1 MKTNLLILLLF
12 FIPNFSF
19 AQSFNEV
26 KESAE
31 QGDAEAQFN
40 LGIMYYTGEGT
51 LTDKK
56 QAFYWYKKSAEQG
69 IAEAQFILGVMYDTG
84 EGTLTDKKQ
93 AAFWIRK
100 SYKNGLEEAKE
111 FWDDK
116 ELYKY

>member
-69 IAEAQFILGVMYDTG
+69 DAEAQYNLGGMYNFG

>member
-1 MKTNLLILLLF
+1 MKANLLILLLF
-12 FIPNFSF
+12 FIINFSF

-26 KESAE
+26 KKSAE
-31 QGDAEAQFN
+31 QGDSRAQYN
-40 LGIMYYTGEGT
+40 LGVKYSKGIGT

-56 QAFYWYKKSAEQG
+56 QAFYWWKKSAEQG
-69 IAEAQFILGVMYDTG
+69 FAEAQFFLGLLYDLG

-100 SYKNGLEEAKE
+100 SYENGFEKAKE
-111 FWDDK
+111 FWDYK

>member
-1 MKTNLLILLLF
+1 MSYN
-12 FIPNFSF
+12 
-19 AQSFNEV
+19 
-26 KESAE
+26 
-31 QGDAEAQFN
+31 GD
-40 LGIMYYTGEGT
+40 GI

-69 IAEAQFILGVMYDTG
+69 HAEAQYTLGVMSYNGDG
-84 EGTLTDKKQ
+84 ILTDKKQ

>member
-1 MKTNLLILLLF
+1 MKANLLILLLF
-12 FIPNFSF
+12 FIINFSF

-26 KESAE
+26 KKSAE
-31 QGDAEAQFN
+31 QGDAVAQFN
-40 LGIMYYTGEGT
+40 LGVKYSKGRGT

-56 QAFYWYKKSAEQG
+56 KAFYWHKNSAEQG
-69 IAEAQFILGVMYDTG
+69 YAEAQYFLGFIYYTG
-84 EGTLTDKKQ
+84 KGTLTDKKQ

-100 SYKNGLEEAKE
+100 SYENGFEKAKE